1 MAWLQTAEQQNRQN
15 LHKQVSNTL
24 GVKFVWIKRYE
35 KDITK
40 SKDLHGDIR
49 LQDLTSST
57 STTKSMEEK
66 KKEKKPEEQLTEP
79 ESAFP
84 EALLEFQIETKEA
97 AIDRALFDLKQVE
110 KKNKEYHER
119 NDRLKEEQQAHI
131 KRILRQM
138 KEEEKEQDEKEVVT
152 RDDVEESLKAKW
164 QYVKDQEQL
173 LKDLHSQIEETGQ
186 RLSEKQSER
195 DYWLEY
201 KNVGSEAQANRIM
214 NLEKDI
220 KALKDDLH
228 STAEY
233 YINALKAVKEENDRL
248 LEGHMKLIKEQAC
261 EIKRYQKEI
270 SDLKASIQLLEE
282 ENIALTTEQIDVRL
296 RNLKLHRHFL
306 LTQAA
311 GWQDE
316 FPKDETN
323 KAENREY
330 AAKTDGDESL
340 RSATVPCQKNKAF
353 AKIQSET
360 ENEKPKDSD
369 EELRGKSFTP
379 TLDSLLYE
387 DKKVSQDY
395 LKLVPLETNLMCVV
409 GRAMPIHKEPEEMP
423 GRSPT
428 EDGITGK
435 SDRHITAQM
444 IQALSKDKLAN

>member
-1 MAWLQTAEQQNRQN
+1 
-15 LHKQVSNTL
+15 
-24 GVKFVWIKRYE
+24 
-35 KDITK
+35 
-40 SKDLHGDIR
+40 
-49 LQDLTSST
+49 
-57 STTKSMEEK
+57 MEEK
-66 KKEKKPEEQLTEP
+66 KKEKKAEEQLTEP

-110 KKNKEYHER
+110 KKNKEYHQR
-119 NDRLKEEQQAHI
+119 NDRLKEEQQEHI
-131 KRILRQM
+131 RRILRQM
-138 KEEEKEQDEKEVVT
+138 KEEEKEQDEKQVVT

-173 LKDLHSQIEETGQ
+173 LKDLHSQIEEAGQ

-201 KNVGSEAQANRIM
+201 KNVGSKAQANRIM
-214 NLEKDI
+214 NLEKVI
-220 KALKDDLH
+220 KEIEYDLH

-233 YINALKAVKEENDRL
+233 HRNALKAVKEENDKL

-261 EIKRYQKEI
+261 ENAVRYLDKHSCREIEENEWLKEEIKRYQKEV

-282 ENIALTTEQIDVRL
+282 ENIALVTNIIDARL
-296 RNLKLHRHFL
+296 QNLRVCRHLF

-311 GWQDE
+311 GSQDE
-316 FPKDETN
+316 FHKDEMN
-323 KAENREY
+323 EAEYREY
-330 AAKTDGDESL
+330 AAKADGDESL
-340 RSATVPCQKNKAF
+340 RSATVPCQKNKDF
-353 AKIQSET
+353 AKSQSKT

-369 EELRGKSFTP
+369 EELWGKSFTP
-379 TLDSLLYE
+379 TIDSLLYE
-387 DKKVSQDY
+387 DKNVFQDY

-423 GRSPT
+423 GRSHT
-428 EDGITGK
+428 EDGVTGK

-444 IQALSKDKLAN
+444 IKALSKDELAK

>member
-1 MAWLQTAEQQNRQN
+1 
-15 LHKQVSNTL
+15 
-24 GVKFVWIKRYE
+24 
-35 KDITK
+35 
-40 SKDLHGDIR
+40 
-49 LQDLTSST
+49 
-57 STTKSMEEK
+57 MEEK

-79 ESAFP
+79 EPAFP

-131 KRILRQM
+131 RRILRQM

-173 LKDLHSQIEETGQ
+173 LKDLHSQIEEAGR

-201 KNVGSEAQANRIM
+201 KNVGSKAQANRIM

-220 KALKDDLH
+220 KEVEYDLH

-233 YINALKAVKEENDRL
+233 HRNALKAVKEENDKL
-248 LEGHMKLIKEQAC
+248 LGGHMKLIKEQAC
-261 EIKRYQKEI
+261 ENAVRYLDKHSCREI
-270 SDLKASIQLLEE
+270 E
-282 ENIALTTEQIDVRL
+282 ENEW
-296 RNLKLHRHFL
+296 LKEEVLCGDQTKQEIGERKHLF

-311 GWQDE
+311 GSQDE
-316 FPKDETN
+316 FPKDEMN
-323 KAENREY
+323 EAEYREY
-330 AAKTDGDESL
+330 AAKADGDESL
-340 RSATVPCQKNKAF
+340 RSATVPCQKNKDF
-353 AKIQSET
+353 AKSQSKT
-360 ENEKPKDSD
+360 ENKKPKDSD
-369 EELRGKSFTP
+369 EELWGKSFTP

-387 DKKVSQDY
+387 DKKVFQDY
-395 LKLVPLETNLMCVV
+395 LKRVPLETNLMCVV

-423 GRSPT
+423 GRSHT
-428 EDGITGK
+428 EDGVTGK
-435 SDRHITAQM
+435 SGRHITAQM
-444 IQALSKDKLAN
+444 IKALSKDKLAKYIA